1 MNRSIR
7 RVRSPYVTPH
17 SFGVLILGMP
27 ETQTRCTDFFEMCNS
42 ILGYIKQNGG
52 DILLNDEP
60 RLLEIGYVTD
70 KEEFPWW
77 VIKLRDL
84 KESISKGNFPKE
96 DLDRLSDLTR
106 SVNGRAR
113 IGWALGEGY
122 LPWTDW
128 DRFEKSKR

>member
-1 MNRSIR
+1 MCN
-7 RVRSPYVTPH
+7 
-17 SFGVLILGMP
+17 LIL
-27 ETQTRCTDFFEMCNS
+27 E
-42 ILGYIKQNGG
+42 YVKQHNGIG
-52 DILLNDEP
+52 ILLNDDP
-60 RLLEIGYVTD
+60 RLLEIGYITS
-70 KEEFPWW
+70 EEEYPWW

-84 KESISKGNFPKE
+84 KESIFKGNFPKE
-96 DLDRLSDLTR
+96 DLDRLSLLVA

>member
-1 MNRSIR
+1 
-7 RVRSPYVTPH
+7 
-17 SFGVLILGMP
+17 MP
-27 ETQTRCTDFFEMCNS
+27 VTQTRCTDFFEMCNL
-42 ILGYIKQNGG
+42 ILEYVKQHNGI
-52 DILLNDEP
+52 DILLNDDP
-60 RLLEIGYVTD
+60 RLLEIGYVTS
-70 KEEFPWW
+70 EEEYPWW

-84 KESISKGNFPKE
+84 KESIFKGNFPKE
-96 DLDRLSDLTR
+96 DLDRLSLLVA